1 MNEKQKENKNADE
14 TQKVII
20 EIFDYNKQIQKAF
33 ELVRK
38 FKKPEPEL
46 KPEGSIA
53 ETVKLRRQK
62 SEESDKESMLENEEI
77 DTTDMPDLESEESA
91 TQRSVGL
98 KILTPNQ
105 MLSRLAISLALLK
118 AENNSEKLK
127 NEIRQLLYSLYRS
140 NKLKKQLKKF

>member
-20 EIFDYNKQIQKAF
+20 EIFDYNKQIQKSF

-53 ETVKLRRQK
+53 KRVKLRRQK

-91 TQRSVGL
+91 AQRS
-98 KILTPNQ
+98 NQ
-105 MLSRLAISLALLK
+105 
-118 AENNSEKLK
+118 
-127 NEIRQLLYSLYRS
+127 
-140 NKLKKQLKKF
+140 

>member
-46 KPEGSIA
+46 KPE
-53 ETVKLRRQK
+53 EVLQK
-62 SEESDKESMLENEEI
+62 E
-77 DTTDMPDLESEESA
+77 
-91 TQRSVGL
+91 
-98 KILTPNQ
+98 
-105 MLSRLAISLALLK
+105 
-118 AENNSEKLK
+118 
-127 NEIRQLLYSLYRS
+127 
-140 NKLKKQLKKF
+140 

>member
-53 ETVKLRRQK
+53 ERVKLRRQK

-91 TQRSVGL
+91 AQRRKQTGQGL
-98 KILTPNQ
+98 KFLTPNQ
-105 MLSRLAISLALLK
+105 MFSRLPISSA
-118 AENNSEKLK
+118 
-127 NEIRQLLYSLYRS
+127 
-140 NKLKKQLKKF
+140 